1 MIKKVRVH
9 RIRGPVAQEIIAVP
23 SMYAF
28 NDKVSKICDAKADRT
43 KRETDIS
50 TLMFKELKKLSII
63 YKSSMQKISKNIVG
77 QNSIVNLTE
86 LTLMENFKQL

>member
-43 KRETDIS
+43 KRKTDIS

-63 YKSSMQKISKNIVG
+63 YKSSMQKISKNTV
-77 QNSIVNLTE
+77 E
-86 LTLMENFKQL
+86 LSSTINQLDVVAM